1 MMIDKQTPIATPI
14 CNSTFPFVCED
25 GLHSGPQHFLL
36 QSEGIMMTFF
46 CYDQFIPLTYYYTQ
60 LLPFYVLQGQ
70 CLKTTLPLNIFQ

>member
-46 CYDQFIPLTYYYTQ
+46 CYDQFFLLTYYYTQ
-60 LLPFYVLQGQ
+60 LLSFKSILRFTRAMSENN
-70 CLKTTLPLNIFQ
+70 LAT

>member
-36 QSEGIMMTFF
+36 QSKEIMMTFF
-46 CYDQFIPLTYYYTQ
+46 CYDQFFLLTYYYTQ
-60 LLPFYVLQGQ
+60 LLSFKSILRFTRAMSENN
-70 CLKTTLPLNIFQ
+70 LAT